1 MFGYFIISMRDWLC
15 YDKVF
20 IPFRETHAIS
30 KLNEI
35 CAKYTGAGAREIG
48 ESDRAPP

>member
-1 MFGYFIISMRDWLC
+1 MFGYFIMYDSCPWALTELISPP
-15 YDKVF
+15 KF
-20 IPFRETHAIS
+20 HGTS
-30 KLNEI
+30 KMNEI